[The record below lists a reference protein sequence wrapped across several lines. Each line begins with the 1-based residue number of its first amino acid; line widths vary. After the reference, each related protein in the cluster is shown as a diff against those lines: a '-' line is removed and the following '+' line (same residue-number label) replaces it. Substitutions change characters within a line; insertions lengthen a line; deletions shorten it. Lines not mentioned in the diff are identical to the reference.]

1 MSYSFLGLVPCGN
14 SRAVVGGAG
23 IGAVLERLAELHVEV
38 ARAEQSGEQQALDAP
53 PSCGETLLLTLEYK
67 IKGKRLRDALPSF

>member
-53 PSCGETLLLTLEYK
+53 PSCGETFSDLQRSAVTVTLF
-67 IKGKRLRDALPSF
+67 RRF